1 MNSGLLSPVKDFN
14 AAQARVRQTLD
25 RGVQIDL
32 STESC
37 KRFLRRKVNQ
47 KVGVVILYV
56 DIDGSTKM
64 SMALS
69 PEKFATILHVFSQEM
84 SLVTSEYGG
93 YVLKYVGDAI
103 IALFPAEYDS
113 RQASK
118 NAVDCAKYMQ
128 RIIKDCVNP
137 ELSARGL
144 PQLTVKMSIDYGDVQ
159 VVLYGKSIDRA
170 HIDIVGSSISMAAKM
185 IALSKT
191 WQIVIG
197 QSMYKNLDNKQNL
210 IEMNVDPTKWTYIDE
225 KTGGELSAVYVKIGS
240 VKSWLKQN
248 IHSPICHAD
257 QYFAIRMIPTTI
269 ATSSSTRIERSY

>member
-1 MNSGLLSPVKDFN
+1 MNSGLLSPVKDLN

-25 RGVQIDL
+25 KGVQIDL

-47 KVGVVILYV
+47 KVAVVIIYV

-93 YVLKYVGDAI
+93 YVLKYVGDAV
-103 IALFPAEYDS
+103 IALIPAEYNS
-113 RQASK
+113 SQASK
-118 NAVDCAKYMQ
+118 NALECAKEMQ
-128 RIIKDCVNP
+128 RIIKECVNP
-137 ELSARGL
+137 ELAARQL
-144 PQLTVKMSIDYGDVQ
+144 PELSVKMSIDYGYVQ

-185 IALSKT
+185 ISLAKT
-191 WQIVIG
+191 WQIMIG
-197 QSMYKNLDNKQNL
+197 QSMYENLDSKRNL
-210 IEMNVDPTKWTYIDE
+210 VEINVDPSRWTYIDE
-225 KTGGELSAVYVKIGS
+225 KDGHRYKIYS
-240 VKSWLKQN
+240 L
-248 IHSPICHAD
+248 
-257 QYFAIRMIPTTI
+257 R
-269 ATSSSTRIERSY
+269 STL

>member
-1 MNSGLLSPVKDFN
+1 MNSDLLSPVKDLS
-14 AAQARVRQTLD
+14 AVQARVRETLD
-25 RGVQIDL
+25 KGVQIDL

-103 IALFPAEYDS
+103 IALFPAEYD
-113 RQASK
+113 RGQASK
-118 NAVDCAKYMQ
+118 NALDCAKDMQ
-128 RIIKDCVNP
+128 RIIRECVNP
-137 ELSARGL
+137 ELNARRF
-144 PQLTVKMSIDYGDVQ
+144 PEITVKVSIDYGDVQ
-159 VVLYGKSIDRA
+159 VVLYGKSIDRS

-185 IALSKT
+185 IPLAKT

-197 QSMYKNLDNKQNL
+197 QSMYENLDNNRNL
-210 IEMNVDPTKWTYIDE
+210 VEMNVDRTRWTYIHE
-225 KTGGELSAVYVKIGS
+225 KTGG
-240 VKSWLKQN
+240 
-248 IHSPICHAD
+248 
-257 QYFAIRMIPTTI
+257 
-269 ATSSSTRIERSY
+269 SYRLYMLG

>member
-1 MNSGLLSPVKDFN
+1 MNSGLLSPARDFN

-84 SLVTSEYGG
+84 SLLTSEYGG

-113 RQASK
+113 SQASK
-118 NAVDCAKYMQ
+118 NAVDCAKDMQ
-128 RIIKDCVNP
+128 RIIKECVNP
-137 ELSARGL
+137 ELSTRGL
-144 PQLTVKMSIDYGDVQ
+144 PEIGVKMSIDYGDVQ
-159 VVLYGKSIDRA
+159 VVLYGKSIDRS

-185 IALSKT
+185 IPLART
-191 WQIVIG
+191 WQIVVG
-197 QSMYKNLDNKQNL
+197 QSMYENLDNKQNFV
-210 IEMNVDPTKWTYIDE
+210 EMNVDLTRWTYVDE
-225 KTGGELSAVYVKIGS
+225 KTGG
-240 VKSWLKQN
+240 
-248 IHSPICHAD
+248 
-257 QYFAIRMIPTTI
+257 
-269 ATSSSTRIERSY
+269 SYKLYTFR

>member
-1 MNSGLLSPVKDFN
+1 MNSDLLSPVRDFN
-14 AAQARVRQTLD
+14 AVQARVRQTFD

-64 SMALS
+64 SMTL
-69 PEKFATILHVFSQEM
+69 PPDKFAMILHVFSQEM

-103 IALFPAEYDS
+103 IALFPAEYNSD
-113 RQASK
+113 QASK
-118 NAVDCAKYMQ
+118 NAVDCAKSMKE
-128 RIIKDCVNP
+128 IIEKCINP
-137 ELSARGL
+137 ELSARRL
-144 PQLTVKMSIDYGDVQ
+144 PKISVKMTIDFGDVQ
-159 VVLYGKSIDRA
+159 VVLYGKSIDRS

-185 IALSKT
+185 ISLAQT

-197 QSMYKNLDNKQNL
+197 QSMYEKLDTKQNFAK
-210 IEMNVDPTKWTYIDE
+210 MNVDNASWTYTDGR
-225 KTGGELSAVYVKIGS
+225 TGSSYKLYV
-240 VKSWLKQN
+240 L
-248 IHSPICHAD
+248 
-257 QYFAIRMIPTTI
+257 
-269 ATSSSTRIERSY
+269 E

>member
-1 MNSGLLSPVKDFN
+1 MLSPVRDFN
-14 AAQARVRQTLD
+14 AVQARVRHTLD

-56 DIDGSTKM
+56 DIYGSTKM

-69 PEKFATILHVFSQEM
+69 PDKFATILHVFSQEM
-84 SLVTSEYGG
+84 SLIPSEYGG

-113 RQASK
+113 SQASK
-118 NAVDCAKYMQ
+118 NAVDCAKDMQ
-128 RIIKDCVNP
+128 RIIKECVNA
-137 ELSARGL
+137 ELITRGL

-159 VVLYGKSIDRA
+159 VVLYGKSIERS

-185 IALSKT
+185 IPLAKT

-197 QSMYKNLDNKQNL
+197 QSMYENLDSKQNL
-210 IEMNVDPTKWTYIDE
+210 IEMIVDPMRWTYVDE
-225 KTGGELSAVYVKIGS
+225 KTGG
-240 VKSWLKQN
+240 
-248 IHSPICHAD
+248 
-257 QYFAIRMIPTTI
+257 
-269 ATSSSTRIERSY
+269 SYKLYSLR

>member
-1 MNSGLLSPVKDFN
+1 MNSDLLSPVKDLS
-14 AAQARVRQTLD
+14 AVQARVRQTLD
-25 RGVQIDL
+25 KGVQIDL

-103 IALFPAEYDS
+103 IALFPAEYD
-113 RQASK
+113 RGQASK
-118 NAVDCAKYMQ
+118 NALECAKDMQ
-128 RIIKDCVNP
+128 RIIRECVNP
-137 ELSARGL
+137 ELSARRF
-144 PQLTVKMSIDYGDVQ
+144 PEITVKMSIDYGDVQ
-159 VVLYGKSIDRA
+159 VVLYGKSIDRS

-185 IALSKT
+185 IAVAKT

-197 QSMYKNLDNKQNL
+197 QSMSENLDNTQNVV
-210 IEMNVDPTKWTYIDE
+210 EMNIDRTRWTYIDE
-225 KTGGELSAVYVKIGS
+225 KTGG
-240 VKSWLKQN
+240 
-248 IHSPICHAD
+248 
-257 QYFAIRMIPTTI
+257 
-269 ATSSSTRIERSY
+269 SYRLYMLG

>member
-1 MNSGLLSPVKDFN
+1 MNSGLLSPVRDFN
-14 AAQARVRQTLD
+14 AVQARVRQTLD

-37 KRFLRRKVNQ
+37 KRLLRRKVNQ

-69 PEKFATILHVFSQEM
+69 PDKFATILHVFSQEM

-113 RQASK
+113 GQASK
-118 NAVDCAKYMQ
+118 NAVDCAKNMQ
-128 RIIKDCVNP
+128 RIIKECVNP
-137 ELSARGL
+137 ELIARGL
-144 PQLTVKMSIDYGDVQ
+144 PQLAVKMSIDYGDVQ
-159 VVLYGKSIDRA
+159 VVLYGKSIDRS

-185 IALSKT
+185 IPLAKT
-191 WQIVIG
+191 WQVVIG
-197 QSMYKNLDNKQNL
+197 QSMYENLDSKQNL
-210 IEMNVDPTKWTYIDE
+210 VEMNVEPTRWTYVDE
-225 KTGGELSAVYVKIGS
+225 KTGG
-240 VKSWLKQN
+240 
-248 IHSPICHAD
+248 
-257 QYFAIRMIPTTI
+257 
-269 ATSSSTRIERSY
+269 SYKLYTLR

>member
-1 MNSGLLSPVKDFN
+1 MNSGLLSRVRDFN
-14 AAQARVRQTLD
+14 AVQARVRQTLD

-47 KVGVVILYV
+47 KLGVVILYV

-69 PEKFATILHVFSQEM
+69 PDKFATILHVFSQEM

-103 IALFPAEYDS
+103 IALFAAEYDS
-113 RQASK
+113 SQASK
-118 NAVDCAKYMQ
+118 NAVDCAKDMQ
-128 RIIKDCVNP
+128 RIIKECINP
-137 ELSARGL
+137 ELAARQL
-144 PQLTVKMSIDYGDVQ
+144 PELSVKMSIDYGYVQ
-159 VVLYGKSIDRA
+159 VVLYGKSIDRS

-185 IALSKT
+185 IPLAKT

-197 QSMYKNLDNKQNL
+197 QSMYENLDSKRNL
-210 IEMNVDPTKWTYIDE
+210 VEINIDPSRWTYIDE
-225 KTGGELSAVYVKIGS
+225 KSGHRYRLYEL
-240 VKSWLKQN
+240 KSLL
-248 IHSPICHAD
+248 
-257 QYFAIRMIPTTI
+257 
-269 ATSSSTRIERSY
+269 

>member
-1 MNSGLLSPVKDFN
+1 MNSGLLSPARDFN

-25 RGVQIDL
+25 KGVQIDL

-47 KVGVVILYV
+47 KVDVVILYV

-69 PEKFATILHVFSQEM
+69 ADKFATILHVFSQEM

-113 RQASK
+113 GQASK
-118 NAVDCAKYMQ
+118 NAVDCAKDMQ
-128 RIIKDCVNP
+128 RIIKECVNP
-137 ELSARGL
+137 ELSTRRL
-144 PQLTVKMSIDYGDVQ
+144 PQLSVKMSIDYGNVQ
-159 VVLYGKSIDRA
+159 VVLYGKSIDRS

-185 IALSKT
+185 ISLAKT
-191 WQIVIG
+191 WQVVIG
-197 QSMYKNLDNKQNL
+197 QSMYENLDSKQNL
-210 IEMNVDPTKWTYIDE
+210 IEMNVDPMRWTYVDE
-225 KTGGELSAVYVKIGS
+225 KTG
-240 VKSWLKQN
+240 
-248 IHSPICHAD
+248 C
-257 QYFAIRMIPTTI
+257 
-269 ATSSSTRIERSY
+269 SYKLYMLR

>member
-1 MNSGLLSPVKDFN
+1 MNSGLLSPARDFK

-69 PEKFATILHVFSQEM
+69 PDKFAAILHVFSQEM

-103 IALFPAEYDS
+103 IALFPAEFNS
-113 RQASK
+113 SQASN
-118 NAVDCAKYMQ
+118 NALDCAKDMQ
-128 RIIKDCVNP
+128 RIIKECVNP
-137 ELSARGL
+137 ELIARGL

-159 VVLYGKSIDRA
+159 VVLYGRSIDRS

-185 IALSKT
+185 ISLAKT
-191 WQIVIG
+191 WQIIVG
-197 QSMYKNLDNKQNL
+197 QSMYENLDNKQNL
-210 IEMNVDPTKWTYIDE
+210 IEMNIDPTRWTYVDE
-225 KTGGELSAVYVKIGS
+225 KTE
-240 VKSWLKQN
+240 
-248 IHSPICHAD
+248 
-257 QYFAIRMIPTTI
+257 
-269 ATSSSTRIERSY
+269 SSYKLYILR

>member
-1 MNSGLLSPVKDFN
+1 MNSDLLSPVRDFN
-14 AAQARVRQTLD
+14 AVQARVRQTLD

-113 RQASK
+113 GQASK
-118 NAVDCAKYMQ
+118 NAVDCAKDMQ
-128 RIIKDCVNP
+128 RIIKECVNP
-137 ELSARGL
+137 ELSTRGL

-159 VVLYGKSIDRA
+159 VVLYGKSIDRS

-185 IALSKT
+185 IPLAKT

-197 QSMYKNLDNKQNL
+197 QSMYENLDSKQNL
-210 IEMNVDPTKWTYIDE
+210 IEMNVDPTRWAYFDE
-225 KTGGELSAVYVKIGS
+225 KTG
-240 VKSWLKQN
+240 
-248 IHSPICHAD
+248 
-257 QYFAIRMIPTTI
+257 
-269 ATSSSTRIERSY
+269 RSYKLYMLK